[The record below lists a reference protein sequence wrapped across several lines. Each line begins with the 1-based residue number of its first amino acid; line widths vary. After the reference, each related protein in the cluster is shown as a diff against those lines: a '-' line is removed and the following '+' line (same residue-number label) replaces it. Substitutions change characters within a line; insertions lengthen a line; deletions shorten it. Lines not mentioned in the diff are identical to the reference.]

1 MEDKHLYM
9 KHCCILCGK
18 VIGKYKF
25 LSRHLNSKIHKQ
37 KMEEIEQER
46 ARIMKEVVRTD
57 KLRELEER
65 LENVIVSYRVLEG
78 YS

>member
-1 MEDKHLYM
+1 MLCDKA
-9 KHCCILCGK
+9 
-18 VIGKYKF
+18 IGKYKF